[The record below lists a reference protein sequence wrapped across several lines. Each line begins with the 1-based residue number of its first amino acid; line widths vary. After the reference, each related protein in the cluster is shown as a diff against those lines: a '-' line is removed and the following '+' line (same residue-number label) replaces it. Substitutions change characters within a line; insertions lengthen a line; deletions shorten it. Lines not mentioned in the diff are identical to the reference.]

1 MDDVT
6 TGSRVWGAC
15 KWLLAMVGV
24 FGAYMLIQ
32 VVVMSF
38 AGVALGVVAG
48 LSSVDYETLLEGS
61 SFDNVALI
69 FAVAAQLI
77 VIAVFLPA
85 WRRMRPASF
94 VARREAVAPSGVS
107 FAKSLATLLMI
118 GVSAQFF
125 VGGLLGV
132 VELLFPE
139 AMAEYS
145 ELMED
150 TSVGVFAI
158 VSALS
163 IAVLAPIN
171 EEIVCR
177 GVMLEYAMRAMS
189 EYSELMEDTSVG
201 VFAIVSAL
209 SIAVLAPIN
218 EEIVCRGVMLE
229 YAMRAMSPGWNVAD
243 GARYRAVSAR
253 AFWIANTLQALA
265 FGVLHMNLI
274 QGSYA
279 FALGVL
285 EGWVFWRTGKLR
297 YPIILHFALNISSYL
312 VEPLYPDLIQ
322 GSYAFALGVLEG
334 WVFWRTGKLRYPII
348 LHFALNISSYL
359 VEPLYPV
366 LSVVPT
372 GLVIV
377 LAVVMCAAGIR
388 GFGRLWSSFDAL
400 DAIERPQDVAAVQG
414 ILPMEGGV
422 GERPTPPDGYLG

>member
-1 MDDVT
+1 MDNTT
-6 TGSRVWGAC
+6 TGSRVWGTC

-32 VVVMSF
+32 VMTMGLGSVVV
-38 AGVALGVVAG
+38 GVAAALSTGDYESFVESPAFSNMVLGLSVVA
-48 LSSVDYETLLEGS
+48 
-61 SFDNVALI
+61 
-69 FAVAAQLI
+69 QLAI
-77 VIAVFLPA
+77 IAVFLPM
-85 WRRMRPASF
+85 WRRMRPGSF
-94 VARREAVAPSGVS
+94 IARRDQAAPEGVS
-107 FAKSLATLLMI
+107 VVKSLAILLLV
-118 GVSAQFF
+118 GVSAQFL
-125 VGGLLGV
+125 VGCLLGF
-132 VELLFPE
+132 VEMLFPE
-139 AMAEYS
+139 AMAEYA

-177 GVMLEYAMRAMS
+177 GVM
-189 EYSELMEDTSVG
+189 
-201 VFAIVSAL
+201 F
-209 SIAVLAPIN
+209 
-218 EEIVCRGVMLE
+218 E
-229 YAMRAMSPGWNVAD
+229 YAMRAMSPGWNAID

-253 AFWIANTLQALA
+253 AFWIANALQALA

-297 YPIILHFALNISSYL
+297 YAMLLHFALNASSYL
-312 VEPLYPDLIQ
+312 VEPLYPL
-322 GSYAFALGVLEG
+322 
-334 WVFWRTGKLRYPII
+334 
-348 LHFALNISSYL
+348 
-359 VEPLYPV
+359 

-377 LAVVMCAAGIR
+377 LAAVMCAAGIR
-388 GFGRLWSSFDAL
+388 EFGRLWSSSNVL

-414 ILPMEGGV
+414 ILPVEGEV
-422 GERPTPPDGYLG
+422 GDRPTPPDGYLG

>member
-1 MDDVT
+1 MDNTT
-6 TGSRVWGAC
+6 TGSRVWGTC
-15 KWLLAMVGV
+15 KWLLAMAGV
-24 FGAYMLIQ
+24 FGAYLLIQ
-32 VVVMSF
+32 VVTMGLGSVVV
-38 AGVALGVVAG
+38 GVAAVLSTGDYESFVESPAFSNMVLGLSVVA
-48 LSSVDYETLLEGS
+48 
-61 SFDNVALI
+61 
-69 FAVAAQLI
+69 QLAI
-77 VIAVFLPA
+77 IAVFLPM
-85 WRRMRPASF
+85 WRRMRPGSF
-94 VARREAVAPSGVS
+94 AVRREAVAPSGVS
-107 FAKSLATLLMI
+107 FAKSLALLLVI

-125 VGGLLGV
+125 VGGILEI

-177 GVMLEYAMRAMS
+177 GVM
-189 EYSELMEDTSVG
+189 
-201 VFAIVSAL
+201 F
-209 SIAVLAPIN
+209 
-218 EEIVCRGVMLE
+218 E
-229 YAMRAMSPGWNVAD
+229 YAMRAMSPGWNAID

-253 AFWIANTLQALA
+253 AFWIANALQALA

-297 YPIILHFALNISSYL
+297 YAMLLHFALNASSYL
-312 VEPLYPDLIQ
+312 VEPLYPL
-322 GSYAFALGVLEG
+322 
-334 WVFWRTGKLRYPII
+334 
-348 LHFALNISSYL
+348 
-359 VEPLYPV
+359 

-377 LAVVMCAAGIR
+377 LAAVMCAAGIR
-388 GFGRLWSSFDAL
+388 EFGRLWSSSDVL

-414 ILPMEGGV
+414 ILPVEGEV
-422 GERPTPPDGYLG
+422 GDRPTPPDGYLG

>member
-1 MDDVT
+1 MDNTT
-6 TGSRVWGAC
+6 TGSRVWGTC

-32 VVVMSF
+32 VVVAGFGGTVIGVIAAMASGSESF
-38 AGVALGVVAG
+38 MEGAAL
-48 LSSVDYETLLEGS
+48 
-61 SFDNVALI
+61 DNAILMLG
-69 FAVAAQLI
+69 VAAQLV
-77 VIAVFLPA
+77 VIAVFLPW
-85 WRRMRPASF
+85 WRRIRPASF
-94 VARREAVAPSGVS
+94 VARRAAVATSGVS
-107 FAKSLATLLMI
+107 FAKSLALLLVI

-125 VGGLLGV
+125 VGGILEI
-132 VELLFPE
+132 VELLLPE

-177 GVMLEYAMRAMS
+177 GVM
-189 EYSELMEDTSVG
+189 
-201 VFAIVSAL
+201 F
-209 SIAVLAPIN
+209 
-218 EEIVCRGVMLE
+218 E
-229 YAMRAMSPGWNVAD
+229 YAMRAMSPGWNAID

-253 AFWIANTLQALA
+253 AFWIANALQALA

-312 VEPLYPDLIQ
+312 VEPLAPMVN
-322 GSYAFALGVLEG
+322 AL
-334 WVFWRTGKLRYPII
+334 P
-348 LHFALNISSYL
+348 S
-359 VEPLYPV
+359 
-366 LSVVPT
+366 
-372 GLVIV
+372 
-377 LAVVMCAAGIR
+377 LAVFVFFAAMLVAGIAVFER
-388 GFGRLWSSFDAL
+388 TWHVSDAL
-400 DAIERPQDVAAVQG
+400 DGVPALQDPAEP
-414 ILPMEGGV
+414 L
-422 GERPTPPDGYLG
+422 RLGDEAPRSL

>member
-1 MDDVT
+1 MDNMT
-6 TGSRVWGAC
+6 TGSRVWGTC

-32 VVVMSF
+32 VVVAGFGGTVIGVIAAMASGSESF
-38 AGVALGVVAG
+38 MEGAAL
-48 LSSVDYETLLEGS
+48 
-61 SFDNVALI
+61 DNAILMLG
-69 FAVAAQLI
+69 VAAQLV
-77 VIAVFLPA
+77 VIAVFLPW
-85 WRRMRPASF
+85 WRRIRPASF
-94 VARREAVAPSGVS
+94 VARREAVATSGVS
-107 FAKSLATLLMI
+107 FAKSLALLLVI

-125 VGGLLGV
+125 VGGILEI
-132 VELLFPE
+132 VELLLPE

-177 GVMLEYAMRAMS
+177 GVM
-189 EYSELMEDTSVG
+189 
-201 VFAIVSAL
+201 F
-209 SIAVLAPIN
+209 
-218 EEIVCRGVMLE
+218 E
-229 YAMRAMSPGWNVAD
+229 YAMRAMSPGWNAID

-253 AFWIANTLQALA
+253 AFWIANALQALA

-312 VEPLYPDLIQ
+312 VEPLAPMVN
-322 GSYAFALGVLEG
+322 AL
-334 WVFWRTGKLRYPII
+334 P
-348 LHFALNISSYL
+348 S
-359 VEPLYPV
+359 
-366 LSVVPT
+366 
-372 GLVIV
+372 
-377 LAVVMCAAGIR
+377 LAVFVFFAAMLVAGIAVFER
-388 GFGRLWSSFDAL
+388 TWHVSDAL
-400 DAIERPQDVAAVQG
+400 DGVPALQDPAEP
-414 ILPMEGGV
+414 L
-422 GERPTPPDGYLG
+422 RLGDEAPRSL

>member
-1 MDDVT
+1 MDNTT

-32 VVVMSF
+32 VMTMGLGSVVI
-38 AGVALGVVAG
+38 GVAAALSTGDYESFVESPAFSNMVLGLSVVA
-48 LSSVDYETLLEGS
+48 
-61 SFDNVALI
+61 
-69 FAVAAQLI
+69 QLAI
-77 VIAVFLPA
+77 IAVFLPM
-85 WRRMRPASF
+85 WRRMRPGSF
-94 VARREAVAPSGVS
+94 IARRDQAAPEGVS
-107 FAKSLATLLMI
+107 EVKSLAILLLV
-118 GVSAQFF
+118 GVSAQFL
-125 VGGLLGV
+125 VGCLLGF
-132 VELLFPE
+132 VEMLFPE
-139 AMAEYS
+139 AMAEYA

-177 GVMLEYAMRAMS
+177 GVML
-189 EYSELMEDTSVG
+189 G
-201 VFAIVSAL
+201 
-209 SIAVLAPIN
+209 
-218 EEIVCRGVMLE
+218 C
-229 YAMRAMSPGWNVAD
+229 AMRAMSPGWNATD

-297 YPIILHFALNISSYL
+297 YAMLLHFALNASSYL
-312 VEPLYPDLIQ
+312 VEPLYPL
-322 GSYAFALGVLEG
+322 
-334 WVFWRTGKLRYPII
+334 
-348 LHFALNISSYL
+348 
-359 VEPLYPV
+359 

-377 LAVVMCAAGIR
+377 LAAVMCAAGIR
-388 GFGRLWSSFDAL
+388 EFGRLWSSSDVL

-414 ILPMEGGV
+414 ILPVEGGV
-422 GERPTPPDGYLG
+422 GDRPTPPDGYLG

>member
-1 MDDVT
+1 MDNT
-6 TGSRVWGAC
+6 TTSSRVWGTC
-15 KWLLAMVGV
+15 KWLLAMAGV
-24 FGAYMLIQ
+24 FGAYLLIQ
-32 VVVMSF
+32 VVTMGLGSVVV
-38 AGVALGVVAG
+38 GVAAALSTGDYESFVESPAFSNMILGLSVVA
-48 LSSVDYETLLEGS
+48 
-61 SFDNVALI
+61 
-69 FAVAAQLI
+69 QLAI
-77 VIAVFLPA
+77 IAVFLPM
-85 WRRMRPASF
+85 WRRMRPGSF
-94 VARREAVAPSGVS
+94 VVRREAVAPSGVS
-107 FAKSLATLLMI
+107 FAKSLALLLVI

-125 VGGLLGV
+125 VGGILEI

-177 GVMLEYAMRAMS
+177 GVM
-189 EYSELMEDTSVG
+189 
-201 VFAIVSAL
+201 F
-209 SIAVLAPIN
+209 
-218 EEIVCRGVMLE
+218 E
-229 YAMRAMSPGWNVAD
+229 YAMRAMSPGWNAID

-253 AFWIANTLQALA
+253 AFWIANALQALA

-297 YPIILHFALNISSYL
+297 YAMLLHFALNASSYL
-312 VEPLYPDLIQ
+312 VEPLYPL
-322 GSYAFALGVLEG
+322 
-334 WVFWRTGKLRYPII
+334 
-348 LHFALNISSYL
+348 
-359 VEPLYPV
+359 

-377 LAVVMCAAGIR
+377 LAAVMCAAGIR
-388 GFGRLWSSFDAL
+388 EFGRLWSSSDVL

-414 ILPMEGGV
+414 ILPVEGEV
-422 GERPTPPDGYLG
+422 GDRPTPPDGYLG

>member
-1 MDDVT
+1 MDNTT
-6 TGSRVWGAC
+6 TGSRVWGTC

-32 VVVMSF
+32 VMTMGLGSVVV
-38 AGVALGVVAG
+38 GVAAALSTGDYESFVESPAFSDMVLGLSVVA
-48 LSSVDYETLLEGS
+48 
-61 SFDNVALI
+61 
-69 FAVAAQLI
+69 QLAI
-77 VIAVFLPA
+77 IAVFLPM
-85 WRRMRPASF
+85 WRRMRPGSF
-94 VARREAVAPSGVS
+94 IARRDQAAPEGVS
-107 FAKSLATLLMI
+107 VVKSLAILLLV
-118 GVSAQFF
+118 GVSAQFL
-125 VGGLLGV
+125 VGCLLGF
-132 VELLFPE
+132 VEMLFPE
-139 AMAEYS
+139 AMAEYA

-171 EEIVCR
+171 EEI
-177 GVMLEYAMRAMS
+177 A
-189 EYSELMEDTSVG
+189 
-201 VFAIVSAL
+201 
-209 SIAVLAPIN
+209 
-218 EEIVCRGVMLE
+218 CRGVMLE
-229 YAMRAMSPGWNVAD
+229 YAMRAMSPGWNATD

-297 YPIILHFALNISSYL
+297 YAMLLHFALNASSYL
-312 VEPLYPDLIQ
+312 VEPLYPL
-322 GSYAFALGVLEG
+322 
-334 WVFWRTGKLRYPII
+334 
-348 LHFALNISSYL
+348 
-359 VEPLYPV
+359 

-377 LAVVMCAAGIR
+377 LAAVMCAAGIR
-388 GFGRLWSSFDAL
+388 EFGRLWSSSDVL

-414 ILPMEGGV
+414 ILPVEGEV
-422 GERPTPPDGYLG
+422 GDRPTPPDGYLG

>member
-107 FAKSLATLLMI
+107 FAKSLGTLLMI

-189 EYSELMEDTSVG
+189 S
-201 VFAIVSAL
+201 
-209 SIAVLAPIN
+209 
-218 EEIVCRGVMLE
+218 
-229 YAMRAMSPGWNVAD
+229 GWNVAD

-253 AFWIANTLQALA
+253 AFWIASTLQALA
-265 FGVLHMNLI
+265 FGALHMNLI

-297 YPIILHFALNISSYL
+297 HPIILHFALNISSYL
-312 VEPLYPDLIQ
+312 VEPLYPL
-322 GSYAFALGVLEG
+322 
-334 WVFWRTGKLRYPII
+334 
-348 LHFALNISSYL
+348 
-359 VEPLYPV
+359 

-377 LAVVMCAAGIR
+377 LAAVVCAAGIR
-388 GFGRLWSSFDAL
+388 GFGRLWSSSDAL
-400 DAIERPQDVAAVQG
+400 DAIERTQDVAAVQG
-414 ILPMEGGV
+414 ILPVEGEV

>member
-1 MDDVT
+1 MDNTT
-6 TGSRVWGAC
+6 TGSRVWGTC

-32 VVVMSF
+32 VVTMGLGSVVV
-38 AGVALGVVAG
+38 GVAAALSTGDYESFVESPAFSNMVLGLSVVA
-48 LSSVDYETLLEGS
+48 
-61 SFDNVALI
+61 
-69 FAVAAQLI
+69 QLAI
-77 VIAVFLPA
+77 IAVFLPM
-85 WRRMRPASF
+85 WRRMRPGSF
-94 VARREAVAPSGVS
+94 VVRREAVAPSGVS
-107 FAKSLATLLMI
+107 FAKSLALLLVI

-125 VGGLLGV
+125 VGGILEI

-177 GVMLEYAMRAMS
+177 GVMLE
-189 EYSELMEDTSVG
+189 
-201 VFAIVSAL
+201 
-209 SIAVLAPIN
+209 
-218 EEIVCRGVMLE
+218 C
-229 YAMRAMSPGWNVAD
+229 AMRAMSPGWNATD

-274 QGSYA
+274 QGGYA
-279 FALGVL
+279 FVLGAVL
-285 EGWVFWRTGKLR
+285 GWVFWRTGKLR
-297 YPIILHFALNISSYL
+297 YPIILHFAMNASSYL
-312 VEPLYPDLIQ
+312 VEPLYPL
-322 GSYAFALGVLEG
+322 
-334 WVFWRTGKLRYPII
+334 
-348 LHFALNISSYL
+348 
-359 VEPLYPV
+359 

-377 LAVVMCAAGIR
+377 FAAVMFALGIR
-388 GFGRLWSSFDAL
+388 GFGRLWSSSDAL
-400 DAIERPQDVAAVQG
+400 DSIERPQDVAAVQG
-414 ILPMEGGV
+414 ILPVEGEV
-422 GERPTPPDGYLG
+422 GDRPTPPDGYLG

>member
-1 MDDVT
+1 MDNTT
-6 TGSRVWGAC
+6 TGSRVWGTC

-32 VVVMSF
+32 VMTIGLGSVVV
-38 AGVALGVVAG
+38 GVAAALSTGDYESFVESPAFSNMVLGLSVVA
-48 LSSVDYETLLEGS
+48 
-61 SFDNVALI
+61 
-69 FAVAAQLI
+69 QLAI
-77 VIAVFLPA
+77 IAVFLPM
-85 WRRMRPASF
+85 WRRMRPGSF
-94 VARREAVAPSGVS
+94 IARREQAAPEGVS
-107 FAKSLATLLMI
+107 VVKSLAILLLV
-118 GVSAQFF
+118 GVSAQFL
-125 VGGLLGV
+125 VGCLLGF
-132 VELLFPE
+132 VEMLFPE
-139 AMAEYS
+139 AMAEYA

-171 EEIVCR
+171 EEIACR
-177 GVMLEYAMRAMS
+177 GVM
-189 EYSELMEDTSVG
+189 
-201 VFAIVSAL
+201 F
-209 SIAVLAPIN
+209 
-218 EEIVCRGVMLE
+218 E
-229 YAMRAMSPGWNVAD
+229 YAMRAMSPDWNATD

-297 YPIILHFALNISSYL
+297 YAMLLHFALNASSYL
-312 VEPLYPDLIQ
+312 VEPLYPL
-322 GSYAFALGVLEG
+322 
-334 WVFWRTGKLRYPII
+334 
-348 LHFALNISSYL
+348 
-359 VEPLYPV
+359 

-377 LAVVMCAAGIR
+377 LAAVMCAAGIR
-388 GFGRLWSSFDAL
+388 EFGRLWSSSDVL

-414 ILPMEGGV
+414 ILPVEGEV
-422 GERPTPPDGYLG
+422 GDRPTPPDGYLG

>member
-1 MDDVT
+1 MDNT
-6 TGSRVWGAC
+6 MTGSRVWGTC

-32 VVVMSF
+32 VMTIGLGSVVV
-38 AGVALGVVAG
+38 GVAAALSTGDYESFVESPAFSDMVLGLSVVA
-48 LSSVDYETLLEGS
+48 
-61 SFDNVALI
+61 
-69 FAVAAQLI
+69 QLAI
-77 VIAVFLPA
+77 IAVFLPM
-85 WRRMRPASF
+85 WRRMRPGSF
-94 VARREAVAPSGVS
+94 IARRDQAAPEGVS
-107 FAKSLATLLMI
+107 VVKSLAILLLV

-125 VGGLLGV
+125 VGGLLGI

-145 ELMED
+145 EFMED

-171 EEIVCR
+171 EEIACR
-177 GVMLEYAMRAMS
+177 GVMFE
-189 EYSELMEDTSVG
+189 
-201 VFAIVSAL
+201 
-209 SIAVLAPIN
+209 
-218 EEIVCRGVMLE
+218 C
-229 YAMRAMSPGWNVAD
+229 AMRAMSPDWNATD

-265 FGVLHMNLI
+265 FGALHMNLI

-297 YPIILHFALNISSYL
+297 YAMLLHFALNASSYL
-312 VEPLYPDLIQ
+312 VEPLYPL
-322 GSYAFALGVLEG
+322 
-334 WVFWRTGKLRYPII
+334 
-348 LHFALNISSYL
+348 
-359 VEPLYPV
+359 

-377 LAVVMCAAGIR
+377 LAAVMCAAGIR
-388 GFGRLWSSFDAL
+388 EFGRLWSSSDVL

-414 ILPMEGGV
+414 ILPVEGEV
-422 GERPTPPDGYLG
+422 GDRPTPPDGYLG

>member
-189 EYSELMEDTSVG
+189 S
-201 VFAIVSAL
+201 
-209 SIAVLAPIN
+209 
-218 EEIVCRGVMLE
+218 
-229 YAMRAMSPGWNVAD
+229 GWNVAD

-265 FGVLHMNLI
+265 FGALHMNLI

-297 YPIILHFALNISSYL
+297 HPIILHFALNISSYL
-312 VEPLYPDLIQ
+312 VEPLYPL
-322 GSYAFALGVLEG
+322 
-334 WVFWRTGKLRYPII
+334 
-348 LHFALNISSYL
+348 
-359 VEPLYPV
+359 

-377 LAVVMCAAGIR
+377 LAAVVCAAGIR
-388 GFGRLWSSFDAL
+388 GFGRLWSSSDAL
-400 DAIERPQDVAAVQG
+400 DAIERTQDVAAVQG
-414 ILPMEGGV
+414 ILPVEGEV

>member
-177 GVMLEYAMRAMS
+177 GVM
-189 EYSELMEDTSVG
+189 
-201 VFAIVSAL
+201 F
-209 SIAVLAPIN
+209 
-218 EEIVCRGVMLE
+218 E
-229 YAMRAMSPGWNVAD
+229 YAMRAMSPGWNAID

-253 AFWIANTLQALA
+253 AFWIANALQALA

-297 YPIILHFALNISSYL
+297 YAMLLHFALNASSYL
-312 VEPLYPDLIQ
+312 VEPLYPL
-322 GSYAFALGVLEG
+322 
-334 WVFWRTGKLRYPII
+334 
-348 LHFALNISSYL
+348 
-359 VEPLYPV
+359 

-377 LAVVMCAAGIR
+377 LAAVMCAAGIR
-388 GFGRLWSSFDAL
+388 EFGRLWSSSDVL

-414 ILPMEGGV
+414 ILPVEGGV
-422 GERPTPPDGYLG
+422 GDRPTPPDGYLG